1 MADAFP
7 VVFTGKASLIS
18 AAWARSVFRFKS
30 GEPWPATTKRTERK
44 NKKAERKKQMGKVII
59 TAALTGNIHTPSMSP
74 YLPLTPKQLIDEA
87 VRCEQAG
94 ATAVHIHARDPKDG
108 KPTTDVEIYREILSG
123 IKAKTN
129 LVITP
134 TTGGTATMTPE
145 QRIAV
150 VRELKPE
157 MATFNAGSLNFALYP
172 VVSKIEK
179 FKYPWEKEFLMSTES
194 FIFPN
199 TFTSLKV
206 FCQTMNET
214 QTRPELEVYDVG
226 QITNLAQIMQEGY
239 LKRPLYLQFVL
250 GILGGIPATVENL
263 VFLINT
269 AQKVL
274 GEFQWSVCAAGRNQ
288 FPMGVVNMIQGGYM
302 RVGLEDNL
310 YLSKGVLAKSNA
322 EQVEKAI
329 RFAHELGLEIASPDD
344 ARSMLQLKGL
354 DKVNF

>member
-1 MADAFP
+1 
-7 VVFTGKASLIS
+7 
-18 AAWARSVFRFKS
+18 
-30 GEPWPATTKRTERK
+30 
-44 NKKAERKKQMGKVII
+44 MGKVII

-74 YLPLTPKQLIDEA
+74 YLPITPQQLIDEA
-87 VRCEQAG
+87 VRCEKAG
-94 ATAVHIHARDPKDG
+94 AAVVHVHARDPKDG

-123 IKAKTN
+123 IKAKTD
-129 LVITP
+129 LVVSP

-172 VVSKIEK
+172 VISKIEE
-179 FKYPWEKEFLMSTES
+179 FKYPWEKDFLEGTES

-206 FCQTMNET
+206 FCQTMNEV

-226 QITNLAQIMQEGY
+226 QITNLAQIIAEGY
-239 LKRPLYLQFVL
+239 LKEPLYLQFVL
-250 GILGGIPATVENL
+250 GILGGIPATVDNL
-263 VFLINT
+263 VFLTNT
-269 AQKVL
+269 AKKTL
-274 GEFQWSVCAAGRNQ
+274 GKFELSVCAAGRFQ
-288 FPMGVVNMIQGGYM
+288 FPMGVINMIQGGHM

-310 YLSKGVLAKSNA
+310 YLNKGELAKSSA

-329 RFAHELGLEIASPDD
+329 RIARELGLEIASPED
-344 ARSMLQLKGL
+344 ARQILGLKGP